1 MSLETGSA
9 SPRTT
14 AETGST
20 GVTTTEADASDSEPS
35 TESGWLSNLDAVGL
49 AYGAVGSAVFL
60 AVWQAAAMAVG
71 RTYLLPSP
79 VEVATAFFVELT
91 APTTFTVPFVGASVP
106 ATRLI
111 ANLLQSLLH
120 YIPGLVVGSI
130 LGISLGVAM
139 GWSGRL
145 DDALTPVTRFLRP
158 IPPLA
163 WIVFAIVWIGIGHGG
178 AAFIVGIGAFW
189 INFYNAYAGV
199 EGVSTHLREVASTLG
214 VDDDLTMIRKVI
226 LPAATPSIA
235 TGVRTSIGQCWM
247 IVVAAELFGAPGV
260 GFQIINAAQNLS
272 TDVSVAYMA
281 VISLVF
287 LVSDGAFRRV
297 ERRAL
302 AWRD

>member
-1 MSLETGSA
+1 MSVEAGTA
-9 SPRTT
+9 S
-14 AETGST
+14 ESS
-20 GVTTTEADASDSEPS
+20 TTELARSGDGETEGAS
-35 TESGWLSNLDAVGL
+35 GLDAVGL
-49 AYGAVGSAVFL
+49 AYGAVGSVVFL

-79 VEVATAFFVELT
+79 VEVATAFVVELT
-91 APTTFTVPFVGASVP
+91 APTTFAVPFVGVTVP
-106 ATRLI
+106 ATRLT
-111 ANLLQSLLH
+111 ANLAQSLLH
-120 YIPGLVVGSI
+120 YVPGLVVGSV
-130 LGISLGVAM
+130 LGIALGVGM
-139 GWSGRL
+139 GWSARL

-199 EGVSTHLREVASTLG
+199 EGVSTHLKEVAASLG
-214 VDDDLTMIRKVI
+214 VDDDLTMIRKVV

-235 TGVRTSIGQCWM
+235 TGIRTSIGQCWM

-260 GFQIINAAQNLS
+260 GFQIINAAQNLA
-272 TDVSVAYMA
+272 TDVSVAYMG

-287 LVSDGAFRRV
+287 LVSDGLFRRV
-297 ERRAL
+297 ERRVL
-302 AWRD
+302 AWRE

>member
-1 MSLETGSA
+1 MSLETGATSG
-9 SPRTT
+9 
-14 AETGST
+14 TGTS
-20 GVTTTEADASDSEPS
+20 EAARPDEESDSVS
-35 TESGWLSNLDAVGL
+35 TSSLADLDGTSF
-49 AYGAVGSAVFL
+49 AYGAVGSLAFL
-60 AVWQAAAMAVG
+60 ALWQAAAMAVD

-79 VEVATAFFVELT
+79 VEVATAFVVELT
-91 APTTFTVPFVGASVP
+91 APTTFTVPFVGVAMP
-106 ATRLI
+106 ATRLT
-111 ANLLQSLLH
+111 ANLAQSLLH
-120 YIPGLVVGSI
+120 YLPGLVVGSV
-130 LGISLGVAM
+130 LGIALGVGM

-199 EGVSTHLREVASTLG
+199 EGVETHLKEVAASLG

-235 TGVRTSIGQCWM
+235 TGIRTSIGQCWM

-260 GFQIINAAQNLS
+260 GFQIINAAQNLA

-287 LVSDGAFRRV
+287 LVSDGLFRRV
-297 ERRAL
+297 ERRVL
-302 AWRD
+302 AWRA

>member
-9 SPRTT
+9 SP
-14 AETGST
+14 A
-20 GVTTTEADASDSEPS
+20 ASPEVP
-35 TESGWLSNLDAVGL
+35 ESGDPAAGTDTGGDTDPRPAGPVSDLDVDGL
-49 AYGAVGSAVFL
+49 LYGAVGSAVFL
-60 AVWQAAAMAVG
+60 AVWQAAALAVG

-79 VEVATAFFVELT
+79 VEVATAFAVELT
-91 APTTFTVPFVGASVP
+91 APTTFTIPFVGVSLPV
-106 ATRLI
+106 TRLV

-120 YIPGLVVGSI
+120 YFPGLVVGSV
-130 LGISLGVAM
+130 LGIALGVAM

-199 EGVSTHLREVASTLG
+199 EGVSTHLKEVASTLG
-214 VDDDLTMIRKVI
+214 VDDDLTMIRKVV

-260 GFQIINAAQNLS
+260 GFQIINAAQNLA

-287 LVSDGAFRRV
+287 LVSDGGFRRV
-297 ERRAL
+297 ERRVL